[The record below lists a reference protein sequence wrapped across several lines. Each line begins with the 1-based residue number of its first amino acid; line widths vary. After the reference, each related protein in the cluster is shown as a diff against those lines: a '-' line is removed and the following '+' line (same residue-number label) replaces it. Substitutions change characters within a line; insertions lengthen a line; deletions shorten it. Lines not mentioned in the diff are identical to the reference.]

1 LLRAIL
7 YVWERA
13 PTKGERAM
21 SEAAAGGRARA
32 RAKLERRLI
41 QRSLQDEDFRQQLL
55 SEPKAIIE
63 RAIGTQLPERVRVVA
78 LEEST
83 DTIYLVLPSASPL
96 VGEGGELSDELLE
109 SVSGAGWGGAA
120 VIRWTPAHVKVGD
133 PGVELPLE
141 RTSQNAVKAKFAE
154 FTFLA
159 LR

>member
-1 LLRAIL
+1 
-7 YVWERA
+7 
-13 PTKGERAM
+13 M

-109 SVSGAGWGGAA
+109 SVSGAGWGS
-120 VIRWTPAHVKVGD
+120 TSNPLD
-133 PGVELPLE
+133 PRPC
-141 RTSQNAVKAKFAE
+141 
-154 FTFLA
+154 
-159 LR
+159 

>member
-1 LLRAIL
+1 MHRTLLRAIL

-21 SEAAAGGRARA
+21 SEAAAGS

-63 RAIGTQLPERVRVVA
+63 REIGTQLPERVRVVA
-78 LEEST
+78 LEESA

-96 VGEGGELSDELLE
+96 VGEGGELSDRDLE
-109 SVSGAGWGGAA
+109 AVAGGFSYE
-120 VIRWTPAHVKVGD
+120 D
-133 PGVELPLE
+133 
-141 RTSQNAVKAKFAE
+141 TSATICSYPPCF
-154 FTFLA
+154 
-159 LR
+159 